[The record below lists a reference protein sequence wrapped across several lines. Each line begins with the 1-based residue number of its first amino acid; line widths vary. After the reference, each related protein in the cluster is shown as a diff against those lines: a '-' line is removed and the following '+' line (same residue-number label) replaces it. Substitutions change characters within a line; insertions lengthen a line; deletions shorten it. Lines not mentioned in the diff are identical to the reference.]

1 MGTARK
7 NNNDKFKLEEGNQEG
22 REASVIYPIL
32 MEDEDNDG
40 DGDRRRAAAAASGT
54 KCALTSLVSATAHGA
69 AMA

>member
-1 MGTARK
+1 MVVRARK

-22 REASVIYPIL
+22 EASVIYPIL

-40 DGDRRRAAAAASGT
+40 DGDRRRAAASPT
-54 KCALTSLVSATAHGA
+54 KCALTSLVSATAHDA